1 MRSIMAQPIL
11 GLDLGSSSVKAVCLR
26 KGWMGLEWAGG
37 YTHVVGIL
45 NQRDLLRPLEPF
57 DWAREVVPGLK
68 EWIAEHR
75 LPTDHVVVSL
85 PAHLISLRTLTL
97 PFNDARKLEKVVPF
111 EIEALL
117 PYPLEEVVVDY
128 QVTDTAAGRT
138 NLLAA
143 AVPRGLVKNY
153 LEQLARAG
161 IDPEAVEL
169 DGMALMNLARHLLAD
184 SSAPGASAAGSAVLE
199 IGASKTVV
207 CILRRGQAVFVR
219 TILWGGRD
227 VTAALSDACGILPEE
242 AEEWKRQAGLL
253 DEGISRLHQKGVSQ
267 TIRRA
272 LEPFISELVRTI
284 HVFQANEPA
293 EDRAPLTEFALYGGG
308 SKLKGLEPYLASE
321 LGIPAVTRAPKIAY
335 PRRGHPQ
342 SGNGTGWDP
351 AFALGLGLALKGAR
365 LAGGSRMN
373 FRKGEFA
380 HGREAIA
387 SSARVRYLWIG
398 ALVVA
403 AVASADL
410 YTKYTLQTSKYQ
422 MLKTEVREQFRT
434 MFPEV
439 QNVVDEV
446 QQAKTAV
453 AEMRKKAALFGTGD
467 WTPLQLMAELTR
479 RMPPSVKLEVQDL
492 VIESGRLR
500 LEAGTDSFESVDKVK
515 ASLGQFE
522 AFRDVTVSDAK
533 VSADQSK
540 VRFRLTM
547 TLAPKDLG
555 GESGRQSE

>member
-1 MRSIMAQPIL
+1 MKSIMAQPIL

-26 KGWMGLEWAGG
+26 KGWMSLEWAGG
-37 YTHVVGIL
+37 Y
-45 NQRDLLRPLEPF
+45 QRDLPQPPGLF
-57 DWAREVVPGLK
+57 DWAREAVPGLK

-75 LPTDHVVVSL
+75 LPTDRVVVSL

-97 PFNDARKLEKVVPF
+97 PFNDARKLDKVVPF

-128 QVTDTAAGRT
+128 HVTDTTEGKT
-138 NLLAA
+138 NLMVA

-153 LEQLARAG
+153 LEQLARVG

-169 DGMALMNLARHLLAD
+169 DGMALMNLVRHIFPD
-184 SSAPGASAAGSAVLE
+184 SPAPGSHAGGDRVALE

-207 CILRRGQAVFVR
+207 CILRNGQAVFIR

-227 VTAALSDACGILPEE
+227 VTVALSEACGISPVE

-253 DEGISRLHQKGVSQ
+253 DEGISRLNQKGVSQ

-272 LEPFISELVRTI
+272 LEPFISELVRTV
-284 HVFQANEPA
+284 HVFQANEPP
-293 EDRAPLTEFALYGGG
+293 EGRAALTDFVLYGGG
-308 SKLKGLEPYLASE
+308 SKLKGLESYIATE
-321 LGIPAVTRAPKIAY
+321 LGIPAVTRAPKIA
-335 PRRGHPQ
+335 
-342 SGNGTGWDP
+342 SGNGAGWDP

-380 HGREAIA
+380 HSREATA
-387 SSARVRYLWIG
+387 SSARARYLWIG
-398 ALVVA
+398 ALLVAVVA
-403 AVASADL
+403 AADL
-410 YTKYTLQTSKYQ
+410 YTKYTLQMSKYQ
-422 MLKTEVREQFRT
+422 TLKTQVREQFRT
-434 MFPEV
+434 MFPDV
-439 QNVVDEV
+439 KNVVDEV
-446 QQAKTAV
+446 QQAKTTV
-453 AEMRKKAALFGTGD
+453 AEMKKRAALFGSGD
-467 WTPLQLMAELTR
+467 WTPLQLMAELTQ
-479 RMPPSVKLEVQDL
+479 RMPPSVKVEVQDF
-492 VIESGRLR
+492 VIEPGRLR
-500 LEAGTDSFESVDKVK
+500 LEAETDSFESVDKVK
-515 ASLGQFE
+515 ASLGQFA

-547 TLAPKDLG
+547 TVASKELG
-555 GESGRQSE
+555 RGNE